1 MTGPITPHRGIESS
15 RKEAILMNGTVTT
28 LTSRNADF
36 AQHSFVPGRAK
47 ALARAGGR
55 TPRRSCPPA
64 ARRQVHR
71 AQQPPGRLRPDRPV
85 AGLLLE
91 GIVLR
96 LRADLR
102 WLEACERKWAG
113 RGSVS

>member
-1 MTGPITPHRGIESS
+1 VQQIRFSWPRVRREHRWHGVLPPG
-15 RKEAILMNGTVTT
+15 R
-28 LTSRNADF
+28 
-36 AQHSFVPGRAK
+36 QVPDVVRAK
-47 ALARAGGR
+47 ALARAGDRADER
-55 TPRRSCPPA
+55 TPRRSCSPA

-71 AQQPPGRLRPDRPV
+71 AQPPPGRLRPDRPV

-113 RGSVS
+113 RRSVS